1 MQQIQEMTIK
11 EIHHY
16 FQTGELTV
24 RELVQT
30 YLMRIQSFDRKGP
43 SLNAVIQVNP
53 SALSI
58 AEELDAA
65 LRRGEACGPLYG
77 IPVLVKDNI
86 ETAGMVTSGGSLS
99 LANFIPEQDSFII
112 RRLKQAGAIVLAKT
126 NLHEF
131 AIWGETIS
139 SILGQT
145 LNPYDLTRSPG
156 GSSGGTGAAVAAN
169 FGAVGIGTDT
179 VNSVR
184 SPASANCLVGIKPT
198 LGLVSRA
205 GIIPYSLTQ
214 DTAGPIT
221 RCVAD
226 AAVVLS
232 VIAGHDLEDTVTA
245 KRSDSEPVNY
255 DAWLRSDGLSGKR
268 LGVVRNFFG
277 NDLIHA
283 EVNAVMANALQQM
296 TEEGAVLVDVFL
308 PWDADSLI
316 ANVSVHHFEFR
327 EHLETYLHQL
337 GDKVQVHSIA
347 DILASG
353 KYHPG
358 IDETLRRA
366 LSLNAHGPEYKKR
379 LQRRQDV
386 SRTTLALMDEHQLDA
401 LVYPHQKRLVVPTGQ
416 PQLERNGVLGA
427 VTGFPAFTVPAGF
440 SQPSDQAPIGVPI
453 GVEFLGRPWA
463 EPELFTVSYAFEQ
476 ATKIRRPPLL
486 QQEGLR

>member
-1 MQQIQEMTIK
+1 MQEVQEMTIQD
-11 EIHHY
+11 IHHY
-16 FQTGELTV
+16 FQTGELTA
-24 RELVQT
+24 RELVQS
-30 YLMRIQSFDRKGP
+30 YLTRIQSFDRQGP
-43 SLNAVIQVNP
+43 ELNAVIQVNP
-53 SALSI
+53 YVLAI
-58 AEELDAA
+58 ADEMDAA
-65 LRRGEACGPLYG
+65 RRRGDDCGPLHG
-77 IPVLVKDNI
+77 IPVLVKDNV
-86 ETAGMVTSGGSLS
+86 ETAGLATTGGSLS
-99 LANFIPEQDSFII
+99 LANFTPEQDSFII
-112 RRLKQAGAIVLAKT
+112 CRLKQAGAIILAKT

-131 AIWGETIS
+131 AIWGETVS

-198 LGLVSRA
+198 LGLVSRT

-214 DTAGPIT
+214 DTAGPIA
-221 RCVAD
+221 RSVAD

-232 VIAGHDLEDTVTA
+232 IIAGHDPEDAATA
-245 KRSDSEPVNY
+245 KRSDSEPVTY
-255 DAWLRSDGLSGKR
+255 TACLRSDGLSGKR

-277 NDLIHA
+277 KDLIHA
-283 EVNAVMANALQQM
+283 EVNTVMATALQQM
-296 TEEGAVLVDVFL
+296 AKHGAVLVEVSL

-316 ANVSVHHFEFR
+316 ANVSVHHFDFR
-327 EHLETYLHQL
+327 EHLDTYLHQL

-358 IDETLRRA
+358 IGETLRRA
-366 LSLNAHGPEYKKR
+366 LLLKAHGPEYEQR

-440 SQPSDQAPIGVPI
+440 SQPSDQAPVGVPV

-463 EPELFTVSYAFEQ
+463 EPELFALTYAFEQ
-476 ATKIRRPPLL
+476 ATKIRKPPLL